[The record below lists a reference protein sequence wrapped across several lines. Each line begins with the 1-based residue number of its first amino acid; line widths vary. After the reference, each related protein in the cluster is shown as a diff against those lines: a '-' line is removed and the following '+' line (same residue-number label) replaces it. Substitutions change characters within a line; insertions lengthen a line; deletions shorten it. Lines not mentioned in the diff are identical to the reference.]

1 MKKKLSIIFLIFALI
16 FISFVGVSPQLVLA
30 ETTIDSEITEGT
42 GDSGTETPDPTPDP
56 DAPTEEQQ
64 ARYNELTTGGY
75 ELSNGS
81 DIADSHLYSALLSI
95 ARDYIK
101 ENCGIT
107 YTGSS
112 IYNTMFIYVENM
124 DISEKF
130 DVQSLVGL
138 EKIRLYALKN
148 LRVAGHKLTEVKSD
162 IFTHMKVL
170 ESLDLANNSITSI
183 QLPALNNLTKI
194 NLSSNQ
200 LKQLDASMLSAFNL
214 EINLGNNKITEMK
227 NIQLPTRFS
236 TIKLN
241 VMSNNITDLT
251 DDYFSIPGM
260 TINVGVQGIAN
271 DDKVTNFTTTNHI
284 KVYKFNMAELSANI
298 YKVETKPINK
308 DILIKTIKD
317 DDIEGNVLDIDLA
330 VGNYFVEYAINGASI
345 NVTGDSDL
353 AYLKTYRF
361 NVIPTECKFK
371 FEYKGKT
378 YETFDNKVTGKVKV
392 YLSCEEGGEIM
403 YKVNSGEWQSGNEV
417 MCDKGGNY
425 SVTAKVII
433 DGVESEEK
441 TVLIRTSL
449 NVLIPDVLM
458 LILVLLFTL
467 TLFLIVVP
475 IVSKKWF
482 KK

>member
-1 MKKKLSIIFLIFALI
+1 MKKKLSIIFLTLALI
-16 FISFVGVSPQLVLA
+16 FVCFVGVSPKLVMA
-30 ETTIDSEITEGT
+30 DTGTSSGITEGT
-42 GDSGTETPDPTPDP
+42 GDSETETPAPDPDP

-64 ARYNELTTGGY
+64 ARYKELTSGY

-81 DIADSHLYSALLSI
+81 DISDSHLYSALLSI

-101 ENCGIT
+101 DNCGMT
-107 YTGSS
+107 YSGSS
-112 IYNTMFIYVENM
+112 IYNTMFIYVENI
-124 DISEKF
+124 DIPEKF

-148 LRVAGHKLTEVKSD
+148 LRVAGHKLTDVKSN
-162 IFTHMKVL
+162 IFDYMPVL
-170 ESLDLANNSITSI
+170 ESLDLANNSITSV
-183 QLPALNNLTKI
+183 QLAALDKLSKI

-200 LKQLDASMLSAFNL
+200 LKQLDASMLPALNL

-251 DDYFSIPGM
+251 DEYFSIPGM
-260 TINVGVQGIAN
+260 TINVGVQGIVN
-271 DDKVTNFTTTNHI
+271 EDKVTNFTTSNHI
-284 KVYKFNMAELSANI
+284 KVYKFNMTGLSANI
-298 YKVETKPINK
+298 FKVETKPINK
-308 DILIKTIKD
+308 DILVKTIKD
-317 DDIEGNVLDIDLA
+317 EDIEGNILDIDLA
-330 VGNYFVEYAINGASI
+330 VGSYFVEYAINGTRVDTTKD
-345 NVTGDSDL
+345 NNL

-392 YLSCEEGGEIM
+392 YISCEDGGEIM
-403 YKVNSGEWQSGNEV
+403 YKVNWGEWQSGNEV

-441 TVLIRTSL
+441 TVIVSTSL

-482 KK
+482 KN